1 MMHLNGTEYFT
12 RKDYDKVIELVRIR
26 VKNLEFNNMGTLMN
40 WGTLMQVRKMNH
52 LSFERLLNRINDVI
66 LEKFNSESAMKLERI
81 VGLCL
86 KLIRKVSNFNYT
98 RFEREKP
105 SSLTADGS
113 IQYEYFL
120 HNCALELILVEF
132 RLYT

>member
-12 RKDYDKVIELVRIR
+12 REDYDKVIELVRVR
-26 VKNLEFNNMGTLMN
+26 AKKLEFNNMGTLMN
-40 WGTLMQVRKMNH
+40 WGTLLQVRKMNY
-52 LSFERLLNRINDVI
+52 LSFERLLNRLNDVV

-98 RFEREKP
+98 
-105 SSLTADGS
+105 T
-113 IQYEYFL
+113 I
-120 HNCALELILVEF
+120 
-132 RLYT
+132 